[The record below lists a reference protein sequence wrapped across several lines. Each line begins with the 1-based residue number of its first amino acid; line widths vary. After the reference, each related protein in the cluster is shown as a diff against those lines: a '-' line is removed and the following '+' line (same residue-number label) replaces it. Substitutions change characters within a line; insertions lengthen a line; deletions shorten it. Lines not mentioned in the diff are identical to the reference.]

1 MVYIANYFCY
11 CIAIKAKIFGCF
23 IMKSRVSRD
32 YGDWLDKANF
42 KAIFTVWIGITVIF
56 GLIYFFLANDA
67 SHLEYTVNHYQV
79 KSIVDTIYFS
89 FVSGTTTGFGDI
101 VPVGAFKLI
110 AIIQVVV
117 GLLLLALVTSRLV
130 SIKQNAILSELYN
143 ISFKERINRLRS
155 SLLLFRQSIDRIITG
170 LEEKSFKEKDLK
182 NVNGNLSSFDY
193 ALAEIKSE
201 LDSNINNKYTKNI
214 DYVNTE
220 ILFNSILSSFEKF
233 VELLEILDKNKVE
246 WKKDISIGL
255 ATKCLDSNDKLFESL
270 KISGLKNETIHDLET
285 RKRIIKDKLKNHM
298 YD

>member
-1 MVYIANYFCY
+1 
-11 CIAIKAKIFGCF
+11 
-23 IMKSRVSRD
+23 MKSRVSRD
-32 YGDWLDKANF
+32 YSDWLDKANF
-42 KAIFTVWIGITVIF
+42 KAIFTVWIAITIIF
-56 GLIYFFLANDA
+56 GMVYFFLATDTA
-67 SHLEYTVNHYQV
+67 HLEYTVNHTQV
-79 KSIVDTIYFS
+79 TSIFDTIYFS

-101 VPVGAFKLI
+101 VPIGGFKLI

-155 SLLLFRQSIDRIITG
+155 SLLLFRQSIERIITAI
-170 LEEKSFKEKDLK
+170 EDKSFKENDLK
-182 NVNGNLSSFDY
+182 NVNGYLSSFDY

-201 LDSNINNKYTKNI
+201 LDSNIINKYTKNI

-233 VELLEILDKNKVE
+233 VELLELLDKTKIV
-246 WKKDISIGL
+246 WKKEISIGL
-255 ATKCLDSNDKLFESL
+255 ATKCLASNDKLFESL
-270 KISGLKNETIHDLET
+270 KNSGLKNETIHGLET
-285 RKRIIKDKLKNHM
+285 RKRVIKDKLKNQM

>member
-1 MVYIANYFCY
+1 M
-11 CIAIKAKIFGCF
+11 
-23 IMKSRVSRD
+23 
-32 YGDWLDKANF
+32 
-42 KAIFTVWIGITVIF
+42 
-56 GLIYFFLANDA
+56 
-67 SHLEYTVNHYQV
+67 
-79 KSIVDTIYFS
+79 
-89 FVSGTTTGFGDI
+89 
-101 VPVGAFKLI
+101 
-110 AIIQVVV
+110 
-117 GLLLLALVTSRLV
+117 
-130 SIKQNAILSELYN
+130 
-143 ISFKERINRLRS
+143 
-155 SLLLFRQSIDRIITG
+155 FRQSIDRIITG